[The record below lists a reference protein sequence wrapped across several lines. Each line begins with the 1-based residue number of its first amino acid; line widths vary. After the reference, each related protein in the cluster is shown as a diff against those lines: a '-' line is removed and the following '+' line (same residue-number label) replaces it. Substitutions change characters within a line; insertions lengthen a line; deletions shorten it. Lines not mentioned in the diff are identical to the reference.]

1 MDINATSAA
10 ASAAQP
16 AAGLAGEPAV
26 ELYGSF
32 HLGGTELALPVAALQ
47 EVVVYPAAVT
57 PVPLAPSHLLG
68 IFNLRGTLIPIVDL
82 RQLLHVPDDTARAAS
97 KIAIVELGDARVG
110 LQFDTTGE
118 ILRVPAAQ
126 KIVFDRADHAPP
138 IICGALKLNGGERIL
153 QILSAAALL
162 GLPDVPQLHHRA
174 AAPER
179 RAQQA
184 QRRQTVSFRVADAH
198 LALPMAAIQEIIRVP
213 AMHPSPLADAICI
226 GMLNLRGTTVPVID
240 FARFMGLARDEAAG
254 TAAPQPAAAD
264 ERRIVVLNQH
274 DVHVGLLVDEVR
286 SIVGYR
292 DDELLAMPVYSRRHV
307 TLFAGCLGNEGRD
320 SIILVNPEA
329 LCIHEQITAVAQG
342 HRDLYRDRTQAGGA
356 SFGNS
361 GGNPGGK
368 ADGSRGRGGR
378 GAGGARETYVT
389 FRLGHLLGV
398 RIGQLREVIDYSS
411 EVVVTP
417 GAPPY
422 VRGVLQLR
430 RELLTVVDVRAL
442 YGMPP
447 YDDLCHAKILIV
459 EHRGEKYGLVVDAVD
474 NIVTIEAA
482 SRIPVPA
489 MLTRQLGNGWGNG
502 MTEAV
507 ELPGRGTL
515 MLIDLATLCE
525 RVAAEAE
532 V

>member
-1 MDINATSAA
+1 MDIDATS
-10 ASAAQP
+10 P
-16 AAGLAGEPAV
+16 AGSEVQLAGELAV
-26 ELYGSF
+26 ELFGSF
-32 HLGGTELALPVAALQ
+32 HLGETELALPVAALQ
-47 EVVVYPAAVT
+47 EVVGYPATVT

-82 RQLLHVPDDTARAAS
+82 RQLLHLPHDAARGAS
-97 KIAIVELGDARVG
+97 KIAIVELGDVRVG
-110 LQFDTTGE
+110 LRFDSTGE

-153 QILSAAALL
+153 QILCAAVLL
-162 GLPDVPQLHHRA
+162 GLPDVPQLRHRA

-184 QRRQTVSFRVADAH
+184 QRRQSVSFRVADAH

-213 AMHPSPLADAICI
+213 AMHPSPLADASCI

-240 FARFMGLARDEAAG
+240 FARFMGLVRDGAAALES
-254 TAAPQPAAAD
+254 AASAD
-264 ERRIVVLNQH
+264 ERRIVVLNH
-274 DVHVGLLVDEVR
+274 RDVHVGLLVDEVR

-292 DDELLAMPVYSRRHV
+292 DDELLAMPAYGRRHV

-320 SIILVNPEA
+320 SIILLDPEA
-329 LCIHEQITAVAQG
+329 LCSHEQVAAVAQG
-342 HRDLYRDRTQAGGA
+342 HRDLYRERTQAAGAPPGNAGGSA
-356 SFGNS
+356 RRS
-361 GGNPGGK
+361 GC
-368 ADGSRGRGGR
+368 
-378 GAGGARETYVT
+378 GARETYVT

-398 RIGQLREVIDYSS
+398 RIGQLREVIDYSN

-417 GAPPY
+417 GAPQY

-430 RELLTVVDVRAL
+430 RELLTVVDLRAL
-442 YGMPP
+442 YGMSP
-447 YDDLCHAKILIV
+447 YADLGQAKILIV

-482 SRIPVPA
+482 NRIPVPA

-525 RVAAEAE
+525 RVAVEAE

>member
-1 MDINATSAA
+1 MNGMPIMETRTGST
-10 ASAAQP
+10 
-16 AAGLAGEPAV
+16 GLSSI

-32 HLGGTELALPVAALQ
+32 LLGQTELALPVAALQ
-47 EVVVYPAAVT
+47 EVVNYPAAVT
-57 PVPLAPSHLLG
+57 PVPLAPDHLLG
-68 IFNLRGTLIPIVDL
+68 LFNLRGTLIPIVDL
-82 RQLLHVPDDTARAAS
+82 RQLLHLPSEGVQSTS
-97 KIAIVELGDARVG
+97 KIAIVELGDMRVG
-110 LQFDTTGE
+110 LLFDTTGE

-126 KIVFDRADHAPP
+126 RIVFERADHAPAV
-138 IICGALKLNGGERIL
+138 ICGALKLDGGERIL

-174 AAPER
+174 GAAER

-184 QRRQTVSFRVADAH
+184 QRRQTVSFRVAGAH
-198 LALPMAAIQEIIRVP
+198 LALPMAAVQEIIRVP
-213 AMHPSPLADAICI
+213 AMHPSPLADDICI

-240 FARFMGLARDEAAG
+240 FVRFMGLTHGEPVTRADLG
-254 TAAPQPAAAD
+254 TVAD
-264 ERRIVVLNQH
+264 ERRIVVFNQM

-292 DDELLAMPVYSRRHV
+292 DDELLAMPSYSRRHV
-307 TLFAGCLGNEGRD
+307 ALFAGCLGNEGRD
-320 SIILVNPEA
+320 SIILLNAEA
-329 LCIHEQITAVAQG
+329 LCSHERITAIAQG
-342 HRDLYRDRTQAGGA
+342 HRDLYRDKTQQAA
-356 SFGNS
+356 TRQ
-361 GGNPGGK
+361 
-368 ADGSRGRGGR
+368 RG
-378 GAGGARETYVT
+378 GGARETYVT

-398 RIGQLREVIDYSS
+398 RIGQLREVIDYSD

-417 GAPPY
+417 GAPDF

-430 RELLTVVDVRAL
+430 REMVTVIDVRAM
-442 YGMPP
+442 YSMSP
-447 YDDLCHAKILIV
+447 YEDLAHAKILIV

-474 NIVTIEAA
+474 NIITIEAA

-489 MLTRQLGNGWGNG
+489 MLTRQLANGWGNG

-525 RVAAEAE
+525 RAALEAQA
-532 V
+532 

>member
-1 MDINATSAA
+1 MDINATSPAG
-10 ASAAQP
+10 SALEP
-16 AAGLAGEPAV
+16 ATELATELAV
-26 ELYGSF
+26 ELFGSL
-32 HLGGTELALPVAALQ
+32 HLGETELALPVAALQ
-47 EVVVYPAAVT
+47 EVVSYPAAVT

-82 RQLLHVPDDTARAAS
+82 RQLLHLPDTDAHAVS

-126 KIVFDRADHAPP
+126 MIVFDRADHVPP

-162 GLPDVPQLHHRA
+162 GLPDVPHLHHRA

-240 FARFMGLARDEAAG
+240 FARFMGLARDSVAAVPH
-254 TAAPQPAAAD
+254 AIAD

-292 DDELLAMPVYSRRHV
+292 DDELLAMPAYSRRHV

-320 SIILVNPEA
+320 SIILLNPEA
-329 LCIHEQITAVAQG
+329 LCSHEQITAVAQG
-342 HRDLYRDRTQAGGA
+342 HRDLYHDRSQAAGA
-356 SFGNS
+356 SIGS
-361 GGNPGGK
+361 RGGNPGGK
-368 ADGSRGRGGR
+368 PGR

-417 GAPPY
+417 GAPHY

-442 YGMPP
+442 YGMPS

-489 MLTRQLGNGWGNG
+489 MLTRQLDNGWGNG

>member
-10 ASAAQP
+10 DAAAERAVEP
-16 AAGLAGEPAV
+16 AAEAAV

-47 EVVVYPAAVT
+47 EVVGYPAAVT
-57 PVPLAPSHLLG
+57 PVPLAPGHLLG

-82 RQLLHVPDDTARAAS
+82 RQLLHLPDDAVRAAS
-97 KIAIVELGDARVG
+97 KVAIVELGDARVG

-126 KIVFDRADHAPP
+126 KIVFDRADHAAP

-153 QILSAAALL
+153 QILCAAALL

-174 AAPER
+174 TAPER

-240 FARFMGLARDEAAG
+240 FARFMGLARDG
-254 TAAPQPAAAD
+254 SAAPQPAGTAD
-264 ERRIVVLNQH
+264 ERRIVVLNQR

-329 LCIHEQITAVAQG
+329 LCSHEQITAVAQG
-342 HRDLYRDRTQAGGA
+342 HRELYRDRTQAGGVP
-356 SFGNS
+356 
-361 GGNPGGK
+361 GGHLGGK
-368 ADGSRGRGGR
+368 AGDNAGHGRR

-422 VRGVLQLR
+422 VRGVLHLR

-447 YDDLCHAKILIV
+447 YDDLGHAKILIV
-459 EHRGEKYGLVVDAVD
+459 EYRGEKYGLVVDAVD

-525 RVAAEAE
+525 RVAAEAQ

>member
-1 MDINATSAA
+1 METNTGSTV
-10 ASAAQP
+10 SS
-16 AAGLAGEPAV
+16 AV

-32 HLGGTELALPVAALQ
+32 HLGQTELALPVAALQ
-47 EVVVYPAAVT
+47 EVVNYPAAVT
-57 PVPLAPSHLLG
+57 AVPLAPSHLLG
-68 IFNLRGTLIPIVDL
+68 LFNLRGTLIPIVDL
-82 RQLLHVPDDTARAAS
+82 RQLLHLPDEGARATS

-110 LQFDTTGE
+110 LLFDTTGE

-126 KIVFDRADHAPP
+126 KIAFERTDNAPAV
-138 IICGALKLNGGERIL
+138 IGGALKLNDGERIL

-174 AAPER
+174 AASER
-179 RAQQA
+179 RTQQA
-184 QRRQTVSFRVADAH
+184 QRRQTVSFRVAGVH

-240 FARFMGLARDEAAG
+240 FAHFLGLSRDD
-254 TAAPQPAAAD
+254 AAASGQAAAVD

-274 DVHVGLLVDEVR
+274 DVHVGLMVDEVR

-292 DDELLAMPVYSRRHV
+292 DDELMVMPAYSRRHV
-307 TLFAGCLGNEGRD
+307 ALFAGCLGNDGRD
-320 SIILVNPEA
+320 SIILLSPDA
-329 LCIHEQITAVAQG
+329 LCANEHIMAVAQG
-342 HRDLYRDRTQAGGA
+342 HRDLYRDRIQTARA
-356 SFGNS
+356 S
-361 GGNPGGK
+361 
-368 ADGSRGRGGR
+368 RER
-378 GAGGARETYVT
+378 GGARETYVT

-411 EVVVTP
+411 EIVKTP
-417 GAPPY
+417 GAPNF
-422 VRGVLQLR
+422 VRGVLHLR
-430 RELLTVVDVRAL
+430 RELLTVIDVRTM

-447 YDDLCHAKILIV
+447 YEDLTQAKILIV

-474 NIVTIEAA
+474 NIVTIDAA
-482 SRIPVPA
+482 NRIPVPA

-525 RVAAEAE
+525 RAATAAAEA
-532 V
+532 

>member
-1 MDINATSAA
+1 MDINATSVG
-10 ASAAQP
+10 SSRV
-16 AAGLAGEPAV
+16 ERAV
-26 ELYGSF
+26 ELFGSF
-32 HLGGTELALPVAALQ
+32 HLGETELALPVAALQ
-47 EVVVYPAAVT
+47 EVVNYPAAVT

-68 IFNLRGTLIPIVDL
+68 LFNLRGTLIPIVDL
-82 RQLLHVPDDTARAAS
+82 RQLLHLPDAAAGAAS
-97 KIAIVELGDARVG
+97 KIAIVELGDVRVG

-126 KIVFDRADHAPP
+126 KITFERTDPTPP
-138 IICGALKLNGGERIL
+138 VICGALKLDGGERIL

-179 RAQQA
+179 RAQLA
-184 QRRQTVSFRVADAH
+184 QRRQTVSFRVAGAH

-213 AMHPSPLADAICI
+213 AMHPSPLADEVCT

-240 FARFMGLARDEAAG
+240 FARFMGLARED
-254 TAAPQPAAAD
+254 TAEKGHAAAAD
-264 ERRIVVLNQH
+264 ERRIVVFNQH
-274 DVHVGLLVDEVR
+274 DVHVGLMVDEVR

-292 DDELLAMPVYSRRHV
+292 DDELMVMPAYSRRHV
-307 TLFAGCLGNEGRD
+307 ALFAGCLGNEGRD
-320 SIILVNPEA
+320 SIILLSPDA
-329 LCIHEQITAVAQG
+329 LCTHPQITSVAQG
-342 HRDLYRDRTQAGGA
+342 HRELYRDTTQAA
-356 SFGNS
+356 LSN
-361 GGNPGGK
+361 
-368 ADGSRGRGGR
+368 RRGG
-378 GAGGARETYVT
+378 GTRETYVT

-398 RIGQLREVIDYSS
+398 RIGQLREVIDYSD
-411 EVVVTP
+411 EIVATP
-417 GAPPY
+417 GAPGF
-422 VRGVLQLR
+422 VRGVLHLR
-430 RELLTVVDVRAL
+430 RELLTVIDVRTM

-447 YDDLCHAKILIV
+447 YEDLAHAKILIV

-474 NIVTIEAA
+474 NIVTIESA
-482 SRIPVPA
+482 SRIPVPP

-515 MLIDLATLCE
+515 MLIDLAMLCE
-525 RVAAEAE
+525 RVAAESP

>member
-1 MDINATSAA
+1 MEINTS
-10 ASAAQP
+10 SA
-16 AAGLAGEPAV
+16 GSSAV

-32 HLGGTELALPVAALQ
+32 HLGQTELALPVAALQ
-47 EVVVYPAAVT
+47 EVVNYPAAVT
-57 PVPLAPSHLLG
+57 AVPLAPSHLLG
-68 IFNLRGTLIPIVDL
+68 LFNLRGTLIPIVDL
-82 RQLLHVPDDTARAAS
+82 RQLLHLPDEGVRTAS
-97 KIAIVELGDARVG
+97 KIAIVELSDARVG
-110 LQFDTTGE
+110 LLFDTTGE

-126 KIVFDRADHAPP
+126 KVAFERTDNAPVV
-138 IICGALKLNGGERIL
+138 ICGALKLNDGERIL

-174 AAPER
+174 AASER
-179 RAQQA
+179 RTQQT
-184 QRRQTVSFRVADAH
+184 QRRQTVSFRVAGVH

-240 FARFMGLARDEAAG
+240 FAHFMGLARDDA
-254 TAAPQPAAAD
+254 TASEHAAAVD
-264 ERRIVVLNQH
+264 ERRIVVLNLH
-274 DVHVGLLVDEVR
+274 DVHVGLMVDEVR

-292 DDELLAMPVYSRRHV
+292 DDELMVMPAYSRRHV
-307 TLFAGCLGNEGRD
+307 ALFAGCLGNDGRD
-320 SIILVNPEA
+320 SIILLNPDA
-329 LCIHEQITAVAQG
+329 LCANEHIMAVTQG
-342 HRDLYRDRTQAGGA
+342 HRDLYRDRIQTAGA
-356 SFGNS
+356 S
-361 GGNPGGK
+361 
-368 ADGSRGRGGR
+368 RER
-378 GAGGARETYVT
+378 GGARETYVT

-411 EVVVTP
+411 EIVKTP
-417 GAPPY
+417 GAPVF
-422 VRGVLQLR
+422 VRGVLHLR
-430 RELLTVVDVRAL
+430 RELLTVIDVRAM

-447 YDDLCHAKILIV
+447 YEDLTQAKILIV

-474 NIVTIEAA
+474 NIVTIDAA

-525 RVAAEAE
+525 RVASAAAEA
-532 V
+532 

>member
-1 MDINATSAA
+1 MDINATPADDSAA
-10 ASAAQP
+10 
-16 AAGLAGEPAV
+16 ERAV
-26 ELYGSF
+26 ELFGSF
-32 HLGGTELALPVAALQ
+32 HLGETELALPVAALQ
-47 EVVVYPAAVT
+47 EVVNYPAAVT

-68 IFNLRGTLIPIVDL
+68 LFNLRGTLIPIVDL
-82 RQLLHVPDDTARAAS
+82 RQLLHLPAAAAGASS
-97 KIAIVELGDARVG
+97 KIAIVELGDVRVG

-118 ILRVPAAQ
+118 ILRVPVAQ
-126 KIVFDRADHAPP
+126 KIAFERADHAPAV
-138 IICGALKLNGGERIL
+138 ICGALKLDGGERIL

-174 AAPER
+174 AATQR

-184 QRRQTVSFRVADAH
+184 QRRQTVSFRVAGAH

-213 AMHPSPLADAICI
+213 AMHPSPLADEVCI

-240 FARFMGLARDEAAG
+240 FARFMGLAREDAALPAGQAAG
-254 TAAPQPAAAD
+254 AD

-292 DDELLAMPVYSRRHV
+292 DDELMVMPAYSRRHV
-307 TLFAGCLGNEGRD
+307 ALFAGCLGNEGRD
-320 SIILVNPEA
+320 SIILLSPEA
-329 LCIHEQITAVAQG
+329 LCTHPQITTVAQG
-342 HRDLYRDRTQAGGA
+342 HRDLYRDRTPAA
-356 SFGNS
+356 ATN
-361 GGNPGGK
+361 K
-368 ADGSRGRGGR
+368 RGG
-378 GAGGARETYVT
+378 GTRETYVT

-398 RIGQLREVIDYSS
+398 RIGQLREVIDYSN
-411 EVVVTP
+411 EIVVTP
-417 GAPPY
+417 GAPGF
-422 VRGVLQLR
+422 VRGVLHLR
-430 RELLTVVDVRAL
+430 RELLTVIDVRAM
-442 YGMPP
+442 YGMPA
-447 YDDLCHAKILIV
+447 YEDLEDAKILIV

-474 NIVTIEAA
+474 NIVTIESA

-525 RVAAEAE
+525 RVAVESA

>member
-1 MDINATSAA
+1 MNTNA
-10 ASAAQP
+10 ASAGS
-16 AAGLAGEPAV
+16 AATEHAI

-47 EVVVYPAAVT
+47 EVVNYPAAVT
-57 PVPLAPSHLLG
+57 PVPLAPRHLLG
-68 IFNLRGTLIPIVDL
+68 LFNLRGTLLPIVDL
-82 RQLLHVPDDTARAAS
+82 RQLLHLPSETDSAAS
-97 KIAIVELGDARVG
+97 KIAIVELGEVRVG

-126 KIVFDRADHAPP
+126 KITFERTDQAPAV
-138 IICGALKLNGGERIL
+138 ICGALKLDGGERIL

-162 GLPDVPQLHHRA
+162 GLPDVPHLHHRA
-174 AAPER
+174 AGLER

-184 QRRQTVSFRVADAH
+184 QRRQTVSFRVGEAH

-213 AMHPSPLADAICI
+213 AMHPSPLADAVCI
-226 GMLNLRGTTVPVID
+226 GMLNLRGVTVPVLD
-240 FARFMGLARDEAAG
+240 FARFMGLASEADQTPVHG
-254 TAAPQPAAAD
+254 GLAD
-264 ERRIVVLNQH
+264 ERRIIVLNQH

-292 DDELLAMPVYSRRHV
+292 DDELLAMPAYSRRHV
-307 TLFAGCLGNEGRD
+307 TLFAGCFGNEGRD
-320 SIILVNPEA
+320 SIILLNPEA
-329 LCIHEQITAVAQG
+329 LCTHEQIATVAKG
-342 HRDLYRDRTQAGGA
+342 HRDLYRDRTPAAGA
-356 SFGNS
+356 SGS
-361 GGNPGGK
+361 G
-368 ADGSRGRGGR
+368 AGRGGR
-378 GAGGARETYVT
+378 GSGGPRETYVT

-398 RIGQLREVIDYSS
+398 RIAQLREVIDYSS

-417 GAPPY
+417 GAPHY
-422 VRGVLQLR
+422 VRGVLHLR

-442 YGMPP
+442 YDMPP
-447 YDDLCHAKILIV
+447 YEDLSQAKILIV

-489 MLTRQLGNGWGNG
+489 TLTRQLANGWGNG

-515 MLIDLATLCE
+515 MLIDLAILCE
-525 RVAAEAE
+525 RVASEA
-532 V
+532 

>member
-1 MDINATSAA
+1 MDINATSAG
-10 ASAAQP
+10 SS
-16 AAGLAGEPAV
+16 AV
-26 ELYGSF
+26 ELFGSF
-32 HLGGTELALPVAALQ
+32 HLGETELALPVADLQ
-47 EVVVYPAAVT
+47 EVVNYPAAVT
-57 PVPLAPSHLLG
+57 PVPLAPRHLLG

-82 RQLLHVPDDTARAAS
+82 RQLLHLPEEAASSVS
-97 KIAIVELGDARVG
+97 KIAIVELGDVRVG
-110 LQFDTTGE
+110 LRFDTTGE

-126 KIVFDRADHAPP
+126 KIAFDRADPAQQSPAV
-138 IICGALKLNGGERIL
+138 ICGALKLDGGERIL

-162 GLPDVPQLHHRA
+162 GLPDVPHLHHRS

-184 QRRQTVSFRVADAH
+184 QRRQTVSFRVGEAH

-213 AMHPSPLADAICI
+213 AMHPSPLADEICI

-240 FARFMGLARDEAAG
+240 FARFMGLEREDAAASG
-254 TAAPQPAAAD
+254 VATAASTD
-264 ERRIVVLNQH
+264 ERRIVVLNHQEL
-274 DVHVGLLVDEVR
+274 HVGLMVDEVR

-292 DDELLAMPVYSRRHV
+292 DDELLVMPAYSRRHV
-307 TLFAGCLGNEGRD
+307 ALFAGCLGNDGRD
-320 SIILVNPEA
+320 SIILLNPEA
-329 LCIHEQITAVAQG
+329 LCSHERITAVARG
-342 HRDLYRDRTQAGGA
+342 HRDLYRDRTLAGGA
-356 SFGNS
+356 SGGGYGK
-361 GGNPGGK
+361 GGN
-368 ADGSRGRGGR
+368 AGRGP
-378 GAGGARETYVT
+378 RETYVT

-422 VRGVLQLR
+422 VRGVLHLR
-430 RELLTVVDVRAL
+430 RELLTVVDVRAM

-447 YDDLCHAKILIV
+447 YDDLAQAKILIV

-482 SRIPVPA
+482 SRIPVPP
-489 MLTRQLGNGWGNG
+489 MLTRQLANGWGNG

-525 RVAAEAE
+525 RVAVEAE